1 MRTRAHRPDSPAGC
15 LTPFCPHA
23 DAPWCGHCKKLA
35 PTYEKIANY
44 FHRRAK
50 QGVHVGK
57 IDATEHAGLVRR
69 RPVAT
74 RRRRGLWARGEASR
88 ASPHAR
94 APCPPAQASRFDIK
108 GYPTL
113 ILYRD
118 GQKVAD
124 YTGARTFDAI
134 VAWVEQHEG
143 KDGGGGGGGGGQAA
157 PAAPTKA
164 TSRGGRPSAGG
175 RTAKAGPGLR
185 TWLLALLTEH
195 DPVSVGLTM
204 LGVAG
209 LFWCAAPRRARPSP
223 PTTVQPASLTAA
235 HCICS
240 LA

>member
-1 MRTRAHRPDSPAGC
+1 MPQLGRLAAALVLLNGAASASASNIDLDSSTVE
-15 LTPFCPHA
+15 LTTQNFEKTNNGLWLMKFY
-23 DAPWCGHCKKLA
+23 APWCGHCKKLA

-57 IDATEHAGLVRR
+57 IDATEHAGL
-69 RPVAT
+69 
-74 RRRRGLWARGEASR
+74 
-88 ASPHAR
+88 
-94 APCPPAQASRFDIK
+94 ASRFDIK

-143 KDGGGGGGGGGQAA
+143 KDGDGGGGGGQAA
-157 PAAPTKA
+157 PAAPAKA

-209 LFWCAAPRRARPSP
+209 LFCVSLLIFICTISP
-223 PTTVQPASLTAA
+223 EQPA
-235 HCICS
+235 
-240 LA
+240 